1 MKRIYIIIL
10 CVLAFVR
17 PLYAQTPE
25 QEEKIRVVV
34 TDDGVLFNGA
44 ATTAE
49 AVPELFWQALQ
60 RNPKI
65 KYSISAN
72 SNNVETIK
80 RMQQLS
86 TSVMEY
92 LSRQQ
97 LVVGGLSSVESSLR
111 IDVRSEEL
119 VVRLG
124 KGELHQL
131 QITQLDSLRG
141 LVVDF
146 ISRREVGSK
155 REFVFSD
162 TLSFEHSPNDA
173 LVMTLAMERSAE
185 IDNLMQIVGRTVA
198 EGYDARRNELSEQV
212 LGFPYHELDNRTRSV
227 FMAAVPKRTQSNVV
241 QTKTVRQITPA
252 ENNRKA
258 VDLLKKCLVKAD
270 GTFAWEGK
278 SYKIEEIVD
287 VLGADFDTSKL
298 MLDDQLVGMIMEKAF
313 GDSAPKLDA
322 IDASALL
329 KMLGFSMP
337 NLAGGIV
344 NVVAHSVKVIKANP
358 ELVDAYVPITI
369 RNLDF
374 VVLDAAGN
382 VSASP
387 LQAVAAQV
395 KFTIVGN
402 DSCRSGVK
410 KLTIN
415 IFDVA
420 NGKEIEQQYSAD
432 YQNADLPVVVPI
444 KLATPLGQGTC
455 LVSVHRGKMTL
466 GVIEA
471 EMFK

>member
-72 SNNVETIK
+72 SNNVETIT

-97 LVVGGLSSVESSLR
+97 LVVGGSSSVESSLR

-146 ISRREVGSK
+146 ISRREVGTK
-155 REFVFSD
+155 REFVLSD
-162 TLSFEHSPNDA
+162 TLSFEHAPNDA
-173 LVMTLAMERSAE
+173 LVMMFATERSTE
-185 IDNLMQIVGRTVA
+185 IDSLMQVVSQTVA
-198 EGYDARRNELSEQV
+198 EGYDHSRNMLAERV
-212 LGFPYHELDNRTRSV
+212 LNLPYSELDNRTRSV

-241 QTKTVRQITPA
+241 QTKVVRQIRS
-252 ENNRKA
+252 EEDNSKA
-258 VDLLKKCLVKAD
+258 VDLLKMCLVKAD

-278 SYKIEEIVD
+278 SYDIKD
-287 VLGADFDTSKL
+287 MAQVLGADFDTSKF
-298 MLDDQLVGMIMEKAF
+298 MLDSPLVAMIMEQAF
-313 GDSAPKLDA
+313 GKRAPKLNDINTA
-322 IDASALL
+322 TLM
-329 KMLGFSMP
+329 KVLGFSMP
-337 NLAGGIV
+337 GLAGGV
-344 NVVAHSVKVIKANP
+344 ANVVAHSVKVLRDNP
-358 ELVDAYVPITI
+358 ELVDAYVPIAVTG
-369 RNLDF
+369 LDL
-374 VVLDAAGN
+374 VAKDDAGREVQQ
-382 VSASP
+382 VS
-387 LQAVAAQV
+387 QAQSLEVR
-395 KFTIVGN
+395 FTVVGN
-402 DSCRSGVK
+402 ESCRSGNK
-410 KLTIN
+410 KLTIS
-415 IFDVA
+415 ILDLA
-420 NGKEIEQQYSAD
+420 TGEELQQQVTAE
-432 YQNADLPVVVPI
+432 YQNVDLLVT
-444 KLATPLGQGTC
+444 TPFTLTKPLQRGTF
-455 LVSVHRGKMTL
+455 LVSVHRGKQPL
-466 GVIEA
+466 SAIEV
-471 EMFK
+471 EMM